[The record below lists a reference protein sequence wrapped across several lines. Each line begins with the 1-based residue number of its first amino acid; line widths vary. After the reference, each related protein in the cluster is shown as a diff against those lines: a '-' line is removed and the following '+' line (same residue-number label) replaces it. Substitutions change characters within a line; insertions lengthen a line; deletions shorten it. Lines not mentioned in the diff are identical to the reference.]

1 MIKLEDKKNCCGCT
15 ACVQRCPKRC
25 ISLKEDF
32 ISIAKSELLPDEM
45 QGDFIKLIE
54 ERCNRLQA

>member
-1 MIKLEDKKNCCGCT
+1 MINKI
-15 ACVQRCPKRC
+15 

-32 ISIAKSELLPDEM
+32 ISIAKSELLTDEM